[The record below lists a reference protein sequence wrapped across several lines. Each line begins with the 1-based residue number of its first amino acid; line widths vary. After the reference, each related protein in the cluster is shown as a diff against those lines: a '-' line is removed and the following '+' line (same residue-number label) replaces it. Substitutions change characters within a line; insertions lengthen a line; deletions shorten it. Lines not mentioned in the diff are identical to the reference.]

1 MVSTTKQDLL
11 QGMAKYNTPER
22 KIEFL
27 ENELKKIQ
35 NPELKK
41 ECHVL
46 TAQLYDSKRWWSNA
60 AKNYRIA
67 ADLATLFPEK
77 MSLFFKTSETNVKAE
92 DYFTAEDSFRRALA
106 LATQRE
112 RKDLENKFFNLF
124 LTIAKDHEDNK
135 RINKAISV
143 YNKLLSLPGYPFSE
157 AQKIRDKLIILL
169 EKIGR
174 PFEAN
179 QMRNQKANYDA
190 MSEQAR
196 ADAAR
201 KAEETRTAH
210 RAEGFYEL
218 DF

>member
-1 MVSTTKQDLL
+1 MVLTTKQELL
-11 QGMAKYNTPER
+11 QGMTKYNTPER

-41 ECHVL
+41 ECHIL
-46 TAQLYDSKRWWSNA
+46 TAQLYEGKRWWSNA

-67 ADLATLFPEK
+67 SDLATLFPEK
-77 MSLFFKTSETNVKAE
+77 MSLFFKTAETNVKAE

-112 RKDLENKFFNLF
+112 RNDLEKKFFALF
-124 LTIAKDHEDNK
+124 LTIAKDHEDGK

-143 YNKLLSLPGYPFSE
+143 YNKLLSLPGYPFNE

-169 EKIGR
+169 DKIGK

-179 QMRNQKANYDA
+179 QMRNQKNNYDA
-190 MSEQAR
+190 MSEQVKE
-196 ADAAR
+196 DAAR

-218 DF
+218 DL